1 MIARL
6 IAAIVANGIGLYIVG
21 RYVSGAHIPPL
32 GVGLILAAAVLTLIN
47 FFIRPIV
54 KLIFSPLIF
63 ITLGLA
69 VLVVNGLMLYILM
82 RVMPAPYAVS
92 FDGLIPLAYATII
105 LTLVN
110 LVVHLV

>member
-6 IAAIVANGIGLYIVG
+6 IAAIVANGIGLYVVG
-21 RYVSGAHIPPL
+21 SYVSGAHIPL
-32 GVGLILAAAVLTLIN
+32 SIIGLILTAAVLTLIN

-69 VLVVNGLMLYILM
+69 VLVVNGLMLYILS
-82 RVMPAPYAVS
+82 RVMPIPYTVS
-92 FDGLIPLAYATII
+92 FDGLVPLAYATII

-110 LVVHLV
+110 LIVHLV